1 MEAVKVWGISTCV
14 AVIIGS
20 VVAAITP
27 SIGKQN
33 IMRIVISAFVL
44 VGLISPS
51 LKLIEKSEINLE
63 EYLIT
68 QANVEIDGVSE
79 LEQDLLKELEQASA
93 VALFPIFKQELENIG
108 INSEFGIKPQLY
120 QEKEGIEIIKVNIT
134 ISDLHMIEKEAVLNH
149 LQNKTGLEIDIDV
162 TESEDISKN
171 E

>member
-27 SIGKQN
+27 SIGKEN

-51 LKLIEKSEINLE
+51 LKLIEKSEINIE

-68 QANVEIDGVSE
+68 QTDADIGGVSE
-79 LEQDLLKELEQASA
+79 LEQELFNDLEQASV
-93 VALFPIFKQELENIG
+93 VALFPIFKQELENMG
-108 INSEFGIKPQLY
+108 IESEFGIKPQLS
-120 QEKEGIEIIKVNIT
+120 QEKDGIEIIKVNIT

-149 LQNKTGLEIDIDV
+149 LQNKTGLAIDIDV
-162 TESEDISKN
+162 TESEDKGKN